1 MSLRVAIKG
10 LVIAA
15 LLAVVLGASFHH
27 LSGIELVPDGP
38 TAADR
43 IGPTAADRILA
54 WTAKGVVAAI
64 LGIGMPLLII
74 GAVRRSPMQEWM
86 LPNADELQ
94 HAADRVEAKT
104 TNGVTLT
111 TQDCQFLAGLAIR
124 SGLTVLA
131 IMVFA
136 GFLVL
141 RM

>member
-1 MSLRVAIKG
+1 MSLKVAIKG

-15 LLAVVLGASFHH
+15 LLAVVLGASFHF
-27 LSGIELVPDGP
+27 LSGVQLVPDPDGP
-38 TAADR
+38 TAADK
-43 IGPTAADRILA
+43 ILA
-54 WTAKGVVAAI
+54 WVAKGVVAAI

-104 TNGVTLT
+104 KAGVTLT

-136 GFLVL
+136 GFLIL

>member
-27 LSGIELVPDGP
+27 LSGIELVPD
-38 TAADR
+38 
-43 IGPTAADRILA
+43 GPTAADRILA

>member
-1 MSLRVAIKG
+1 MSGAAALIKN
-10 LVIAA
+10 LVGVA
-15 LLAVVLGASFHH
+15 LLAVVVVSSFHF
-27 LSGIELVPDGP
+27 LSAVEIAPDGP
-38 TAADR
+38 TAAD
-43 IGPTAADRILA
+43 AILA
-54 WTAKGVVAAI
+54 WAAKGVVAAL

-74 GAVRRSPMQEWM
+74 GAIRHSPLQEWM

-104 TNGVTLT
+104 VHGVTLT